1 MKLSAPLQLLSKVAL
16 VSLLVF
22 AGCVGGGGGGVVGG
36 GGAQDPGQDP
46 GAGGS
51 GFNPAVIDAARHV
64 GLKGAVVTLRSS
76 GPEYDPLPGVTV
88 TVTSGGE
95 TISQTMTGPD
105 GIYRGRLLRGRDNV
119 IRPSKPGYRFERE
132 EVSLNPDR
140 PRIVEFIAKSLLA
153 APGGGPQQVDDPIEV
168 GNQQPGPFP
177 AAAAQPTPGP
187 VVPAIARPTPR
198 PVFKP
203 IPRPT
208 PSLNPTFRP
217 LRTPSN
223 P

>member
-1 MKLSAPLQLLSKVAL
+1 
-16 VSLLVF
+16 
-22 AGCVGGGGGGVVGG
+22 
-36 GGAQDPGQDP
+36 
-46 GAGGS
+46 
-51 GFNPAVIDAARHV
+51 VIDAARHV
-64 GLKGAVVTLRSS
+64 GLEGLVVALRGS
-76 GPEYDPLPGVTV
+76 GPDGDDYPLPGVTV

-119 IRPSKPGYRFERE
+119 IRPSKPGYRFEHE

-140 PRIVEFIAKSLLA
+140 PRIVDFIAKSLLA

-168 GNQQPGPFP
+168 GNQPPAPFP

-187 VVPAIARPTPR
+187 VVPPIARPTPR